1 MALTFPI
8 IKMGIFVQ
16 LTIVD
21 SYWQRTG
28 LAILSKDS
36 FVAGHAVGSLGL
48 LVHDVPLTSE
58 LKYQEF
64 ASHCRDLAR
73 ATSSSLYYT
82 NY

>member
-58 LKYQEF
+58 L
-64 ASHCRDLAR
+64 
-73 ATSSSLYYT
+73 
-82 NY
+82 